1 MLRGRILDRD
11 FLSCPSDLEYVRCF
25 VRFFIIIVIII
36 IFYLFLCRLNFF
48 IINWANFDLKLIEV
62 VLYFF
67 LEMTYNWNN
76 FFYLSFLAIVS
87 YNIFLKFVMDFTA
100 QFMFLK

>member
-1 MLRGRILDRD
+1 MQRGRILDKG

-36 IFYLFLCRLNFF
+36 IFYLFLCKLYFF
-48 IINWANFDLKLIEV
+48 IINSANFDLKLIKVEI
-62 VLYFF
+62 YFF
-67 LEMTYNWNN
+67 LVMTYNWNN
-76 FFYLSFLAIVS
+76 SFYLSFLAIVS

-100 QFMFLK
+100 QFMFSK